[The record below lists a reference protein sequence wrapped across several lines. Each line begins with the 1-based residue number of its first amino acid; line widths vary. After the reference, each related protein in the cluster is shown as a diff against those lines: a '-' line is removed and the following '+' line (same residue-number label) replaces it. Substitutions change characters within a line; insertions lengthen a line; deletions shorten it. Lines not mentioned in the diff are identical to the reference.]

1 MLTARVPKG
10 NDRAARRATARS
22 TRNRSTAPMPP
33 ASTTPSQIISAAPP
47 DLFGSHCPVDRR
59 RRSSAHRHPTNQSRG
74 EIHRKEPENDAGA
87 GVFSRQNVVVML
99 DHLQRLDL
107 HGREGGQT
115 AAQPGSKQ
123 GPAVTRQ
130 RQSLQQPRREI
141 THQEGTD

>member
-10 NDRAARRATARS
+10 KDRGARGGAAGRT
-22 TRNRSTAPMPP
+22 TNPSTAPTPP

-47 DLFGSHCPVDRR
+47 HRFALHRR
-59 RRSSAHRHPTNQSRG
+59 RRSSAHWHATNQGSG

-87 GVFSRQNVVVML
+87 GVSSRQTVVVML

-115 AAQPGSKQ
+115 AAQPGSEQ
-123 GPAVTRQ
+123 GPSVTRQ
-130 RQSLQQPRREI
+130 RQPLQ
-141 THQEGTD
+141 